1 MVIVFGYM
9 DNVIGIIEYKK
20 EEIKSKCESK
30 NN

>member
-1 MVIVFGYM
+1 MATVFGYM
-9 DNVIGIIEYKK
+9 DNAIGITEYKK